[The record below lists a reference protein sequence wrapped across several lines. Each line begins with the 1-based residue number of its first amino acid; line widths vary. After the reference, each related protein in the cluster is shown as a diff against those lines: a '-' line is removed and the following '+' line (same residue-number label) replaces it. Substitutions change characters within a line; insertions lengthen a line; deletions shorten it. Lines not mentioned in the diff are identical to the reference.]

1 MTDLLLRRVSKS
13 RAGADGPDDYDVAG
27 PDGLVVGRIFK
38 ANTSPVG
45 TPWIVDGELRFPR
58 RPHPDTRRPGNT
70 RGGDGGVREK
80 LAEGVSHDRAGADH
94 GSRAHCRLAASKRA
108 GKAAPINEQRL
119 CFTRL
124 H

>member
-45 TPWIVDGELRFPR
+45 TPWMWTLHHRSRINIEECGGMPAWPR
-58 RPHPDTRRPGNT
+58 QF
-70 RGGDGGVREK
+70 
-80 LAEGVSHDRAGADH
+80 GA
-94 GSRAHCRLAASKRA
+94 
-108 GKAAPINEQRL
+108 I
-119 CFTRL
+119 
-124 H
+124 

>member
-1 MTDLLLRRVSKS
+1 MSDLLLRRVSKS
-13 RAGADGPDDYDVAG
+13 RAGAEGPEDYDVAG

-45 TPWIVDGELRFPR
+45 TPWMWTVSYGFHEDHTPTHGYEATLEAAM
-58 RPHPDTRRPGNT
+58 
-70 RGGDGGVREK
+70 GGVREK
-80 LAEGVSHDRAGADH
+80 LAEGVGHDRAGADH

-119 CFTRL
+119 RFSRL